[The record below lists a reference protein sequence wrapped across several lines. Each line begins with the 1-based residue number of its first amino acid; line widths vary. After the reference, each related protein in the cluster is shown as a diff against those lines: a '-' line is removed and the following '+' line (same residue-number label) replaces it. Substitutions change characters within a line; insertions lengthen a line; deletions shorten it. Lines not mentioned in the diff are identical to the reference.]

1 MPNSSTVGNSANPLS
16 MRVPGSFRHQ
26 ITHSISRRPFLLWGA
41 SGYSMASRLP
51 EQVLRVIYERE
62 KDSAEGVA
70 TVPSW
75 QVLRKY
81 TAQVR
86 QDGYATSSGQ
96 RHDGSHAIAAPVVG
110 NHETLIGSVGIALP
124 SSRQQ
129 ADKTQQFVA
138 LVTSA
143 ASQLSLVARSAHFL
157 TPVSS

>member
-1 MPNSSTVGNSANPLS
+1 
-16 MRVPGSFRHQ
+16 
-26 ITHSISRRPFLLWGA
+26 
-41 SGYSMASRLP
+41 MASRPP

>member
-1 MPNSSTVGNSANPLS
+1 
-16 MRVPGSFRHQ
+16 
-26 ITHSISRRPFLLWGA
+26 
-41 SGYSMASRLP
+41 MASRPP

-86 QDGYATSSGQ
+86 QDGYATSSGR

-110 NHETLIGSVGIALP
+110 NHETLIGSVSIALP

-129 ADKTQQFVA
+129 ADKTQKSVA